1 MTQTL
6 KIVMNKI
13 VFNKNGDSPGKSETY
28 WNLMVD
34 DQVINSRSR
43 DEARKTGDGDI
54 VVIGDSGTV
63 TKADNASLT
72 VLGDVADVDGFLKG
86 GDDKGSF
93 KHVYTKANNF
103 GIGSHIAQVSD
114 PKGHLSAAVYYTIA
128 AA

>member
-93 KHVYTKANNF
+93 KHVYCSFQGTA
-103 GIGSHIAQVSD
+103 
-114 PKGHLSAAVYYTIA
+114 SAVRIDTLTRLTRRSGAVPGNMDCR
-128 AA
+128 